1 MSDLRQAPEYC
12 QWMRAIGWQVENGMF
27 IKKLPLVP
35 WSFIKIQRQ
44 KPLIDLAAAGKYKAM
59 QIKIEPA
66 WDDKTDYQTLGFK
79 PDKSPML
86 PSKTIWLDLTKSE
99 AQLLKEMHYKTR
111 YNVRKHEIRNSKF
124 EIIRGDKITNR
135 QLREFYA
142 IYRKN
147 CRRQHFWGLD
157 FNQLKNLLRCFE
169 EKAWLLTTN
178 QGGLEILIHD
188 KIAYYSHN
196 GASQE
201 GKRKFVPTLL
211 TWEAIKLAKKLGCKK
226 FDFEGIDEKR
236 WPGFTRFK
244 KSFGGIEVEYRG
256 SFSKFFWLILS
267 CRFKEISPSL

>member
-1 MSDLRQAPEYC
+1 
-12 QWMRAIGWQVENGMF
+12 MRAIGWQVDKGMF

-44 KPLIDLAAAGKYKAM
+44 KQPIDLAATGKYKAM

-86 PSKTIWLDLTKSE
+86 PTKTIWLDLTKSE

-111 YNVRKHEIRNSKF
+111 YNVRKYEIRNSKF
-124 EIIRGDKITNR
+124 EIIRGDKINELQIR
-135 QLREFYA
+135 KFYA
-142 IYRKN
+142 IYREN
-147 CRRQHFWGLD
+147 CRKQKFWGLN
-157 FNQLKNLLRCFE
+157 FNQLKSLFGCFG

-178 QGGLEILIHD
+178 EGGLIILIYD
-188 KIAYYSHN
+188 KTAYYSHN
-196 GASQE
+196 ASNQA
-201 GKRKFVPTLL
+201 GRDKFIPTLL
-211 TWEAIKLAKKLGCKK
+211 TWEAIKLAKKLDCSR
-226 FDFEGIDEKR
+226 FDFEGIDEGR